1 MTPPSRQSTRDA
13 KVVEASR
20 AIKRPYFH
28 ARKSGSSPAGHGA
41 NHRGTV
47 GVLSTTRGTVQG
59 VEAKSRESGIVLGLG
74 SASCVRILAHFIEA
88 YLGQSV
94 HCRSN
99 GGGPRSGPH
108 VWRRVGLR
116 AQGGLPLGP
125 EGRGQRLAKGSVGR
139 GQRLRPPCEA
149 RAARAGHCGVYETHP
164 PGWPLHAGCKHIKNG
179 DMVNYE
185 STTAVLRDSAHP
197 NLALDM
203 RTRPRPPV
211 V

>member
-1 MTPPSRQSTRDA
+1 MQALGRWTAQAPRAARRRRLWHQQGACSNSYRSHHKPGAGHEDKTSAPRRLTPPSRQSTRDP

-116 AQGGLPLGP
+116 AQGGLPLN
-125 EGRGQRLAKGSVGR
+125 
-139 GQRLRPPCEA
+139 PP
-149 RAARAGHCGVYETHP
+149 
-164 PGWPLHAGCKHIKNG
+164 L
-179 DMVNYE
+179 
-185 STTAVLRDSAHP
+185 L
-197 NLALDM
+197 
-203 RTRPRPPV
+203 
-211 V
+211 

>member
-1 MTPPSRQSTRDA
+1 LGLRPARSWTRAAQRRFRPENTIFPHFQRGWMGGRDGAGYVARALIATGRICVGMGAGACSNSYRSHHKPGAGHEDKTSAPRRLTPPSRQSTRDP

-116 AQGGLPLGP
+116 AQGGLPLN
-125 EGRGQRLAKGSVGR
+125 
-139 GQRLRPPCEA
+139 PP
-149 RAARAGHCGVYETHP
+149 
-164 PGWPLHAGCKHIKNG
+164 L
-179 DMVNYE
+179 
-185 STTAVLRDSAHP
+185 L
-197 NLALDM
+197 
-203 RTRPRPPV
+203 
-211 V
+211 